1 MSVTAFLDINR
12 GERLFCTAQW
22 PRAWQSR
29 NKSAMK
35 SPSLSLN
42 FSTLSMAF
50 SFGISGPNG
59 TSELVNQL
67 WPGQCAMNFGK
78 LHQCPVQN
86 KNPQH
91 VAEGLLPGR
100 PLQIN
105 LKILE
110 KIGEWRTR
118 QWMIQRS
125 HIVCRKA
132 KVTTVIMSSP
142 VVYYCLYCLWI
153 QMHRCLRCCEKIFL
167 KNGSKLVTEPNVI
180 GWIRHATNAPPPHP
194 NKRIWKYWE

>member
-35 SPSLSLN
+35 FPSLSLLI
-42 FSTLSMAF
+42 FQRFPWPSPLASVVQTGPLSLSTSSGLGNAQWILESSTSVPFKQRNQIISKQKSSARGGRAVARKA
-50 SFGISGPNG
+50 SGISRF
-59 TSELVNQL
+59 
-67 WPGQCAMNFGK
+67 W
-78 LHQCPVQN
+78 
-86 KNPQH
+86 
-91 VAEGLLPGR
+91 
-100 PLQIN
+100 
-105 LKILE
+105 E

-142 VVYYCLYCLWI
+142 VVCGFKCTSASAAV
-153 QMHRCLRCCEKIFL
+153 R
-167 KNGSKLVTEPNVI
+167 KLS
-180 GWIRHATNAPPPHP
+180 
-194 NKRIWKYWE
+194 

>member
-35 SPSLSLN
+35 FPSLSLLI
-42 FSTLSMAF
+42 FQTLSMAF

-78 LHQCPVQN
+78 LHQCPVQTKKSN
-86 KNPQH
+86 HIKTKILSTWRKGCCP
-91 VAEGLLPGR
+91 EGLCKFFISR
-100 PLQIN
+100 FW
-105 LKILE
+105 E

-142 VVYYCLYCLWI
+142 VVCGFKCTSASAAV
-153 QMHRCLRCCEKIFL
+153 R
-167 KNGSKLVTEPNVI
+167 KLS
-180 GWIRHATNAPPPHP
+180 
-194 NKRIWKYWE
+194 